1 MESMKMLLVDDEE
14 RFLSTTRKLLAR
26 KGYDALTASSG
37 IDALETLK
45 HKTVHVVILDV
56 KMPGMDG
63 IQTLKAIRREHPL
76 VEVIM
81 LTGHGTVESAVEGLK
96 SGATD
101 FLTKPTEIDDLIAKA
116 QEAYAKRQ
124 RLEEK
129 IRMAQTR
136 KFMKSPREIIKA
148 AEKP

>member
-1 MESMKMLLVDDEE
+1 MEAMKMLLVDDEA

-26 KGYDALTASSG
+26 KGYDVLTASSG
-37 IDALETLK
+37 IEALETLK

-56 KMPGMDG
+56 KMPGLDG
-63 IQTLKAIRREHPL
+63 LDTLRAIKRNHPL
-76 VEVIM
+76 VAVIM

-96 SGATD
+96 SGAID

-116 QEAYAKRQ
+116 EEAFAMRQ

-129 IRMAQTR
+129 IRMAQTK
-136 KFMKSPREIIKA
+136 KFMKSPREIIKKA
-148 AEKP
+148 KTP